1 MDKVNKL
8 FAANFIR
15 EVYYP
20 EWLTN
25 IVVVKK
31 LNRKWR
37 MCVDFMNLNNA
48 CPKDNFPLPR
58 IN

>member
-1 MDKVNKL
+1 MNKVNKL